1 MLWVIRGTNEQT
13 GQDFAQVVEARSQ
26 AAAESWALKRG
37 MAAAFVGQAEES
49 DIDEARRTKQLWKY
63 TPDARQTFFGRPVGA
78 RQMVCFIIAGVAT
91 MVIVYA
97 RTSTQL
103 PKIRFGAP
111 TASRTIHRQ
120 SAVPTKH
127 PVCGEFDTDEA
138 LSAALSSSSQL
149 S

>member
-37 MAAAFVGQAEES
+37 MAGAFIGQAEES
-49 DIDEARRTKQLWKY
+49 DIDQARRNKQLWKY
-63 TPDARQTFFGRPVGA
+63 TPAARQTFCGRPVGA
-78 RQMVCFIIAGVAT
+78 RQLLCFVIAGVAT

-97 RTSTQL
+97 RTSTHL
-103 PKIRFGAP
+103 PKIRFGPP

-120 SAVPTKH
+120 SAVPAKN
-127 PVCGEFDTDEA
+127 PVCGDLDPDAA
-138 LSAALSSSSQL
+138 LSAA
-149 S
+149 